1 MKRRQLMACLLLAS
15 AKLSAADE
23 PAAAPSVPTEPSAP
37 LESNAISGPEIPVPV
52 PPVPP
57 ASVPPAHLRTGLDI
71 YERFREGLAD
81 PDCDAAATGGR
92 WNKQFGHAPGQLAKA
107 NDDLLP
113 LFGYVVDA
121 LRDVH
126 LPTEYA
132 LIPFVESGYK
142 PGARSASGPAG
153 LWQLIGTTARNHGVP
168 MRAGYD
174 GRLSPVDSTQAAV
187 RYLKTLHGMFGG
199 DWRLAVMAYNAG
211 EYRILQSMRRA
222 GMNAQNARPAELPGL
237 SGITYAYVEKLHAL
251 ACIFQQADDR
261 DEWLHRL
268 DRPVP
273 LLAAHPLPK
282 DAANLESWAT
292 RQGHDSGLLKR
303 LNPALA
309 GKFSRGDKPLRVL
322 APEGALASELAQADA
337 PATEGA
343 GEETAPI
350 VQAEPAVAGPVA
362 VAGATRRRSH
372 TVRSGESAWTIARR
386 YGLPTKQLLT
396 RNGLSASS
404 VLRPGMVLKLEEEAP

>member
-1 MKRRQLMACLLLAS
+1 MKRRHLLACLLLAS
-15 AKLSAADE
+15 AKVSAADAPAPPTSAPIE
-23 PAAAPSVPTEPSAP
+23 LNTVAESEAPAAPPIDSA
-37 LESNAISGPEIPVPV
+37 LASPVPQ
-52 PPVPP
+52 
-57 ASVPPAHLRTGLDI
+57 RTGLDI

-81 PDCDAAATGGR
+81 PSCDAAATGGR
-92 WNKQFGHAPGQLAKA
+92 WKKQFGHAPGQLARP
-107 NDDLLP
+107 NDDVLP

-121 LRDVH
+121 LREAD

-153 LWQLIGTTARNHGVP
+153 LWQLISTTARNHGVP
-168 MRAGYD
+168 MRDGYD

-199 DWRLAVMAYNAG
+199 DWRLAVMGYNAG

-237 SGITYAYVEKLHAL
+237 SGITHSYVEKLHAL

-261 DEWLHRL
+261 DEWLQTL

-273 LLAAHPLPK
+273 LLAAYPLPK
-282 DAANLESWAT
+282 DSTSLESWAT
-292 RQGHDSGLLKR
+292 RQGHDGNLLKR

-322 APEGALASELAQADA
+322 APDGAIPVVLAQAAVAAESAPTESTQAEVA
-337 PATEGA
+337 PASTEA
-343 GEETAPI
+343 
-350 VQAEPAVAGPVA
+350 AVAGTVANGVA
-362 VAGATRRRSH
+362 VTGASHRRSH

-396 RNGLSASS
+396 RNGLSNSS
-404 VLRPGMVLKLEEEAP
+404 VLRPGMVLHLDEEAP